1 MPEDREPRVLGN
13 APRDESDEVVDASA
27 EIAARSGSSDA
38 APIAELDG
46 DPTERQ
52 KSIEEALDDA
62 LDEADGAP
70 VAPAKPAAAPATAPA
85 SKPAT
90 APTSK
95 PAIEA
100 PAKRPAPLGKRTN
113 APTFYVAGF
122 WRRLAAAAVDL
133 AIILP
138 VSYLLCWIAGSLA
151 GIHLPQTR
159 HRGLDF
165 WLDLFLDS
173 DPALVGAFGLTLAIG
188 AIYVM
193 VFQVTA
199 ARTPGMRLLKTRI
212 IDLYGDPPSTG
223 RALARTAGYLAG
235 VATLALGFLWIGFDS
250 EKRGLH
256 DWVSGTY
263 VVKV

>member
-1 MPEDREPRVLGN
+1 MPEEREPRILGD
-13 APRDESDEVVDASA
+13 APMDESNEVVELTASA
-27 EIAARSGSSDA
+27 SDA
-38 APIAELDG
+38 APVAELEG

-52 KSIEEALDDA
+52 RSIEEALDDA
-62 LDEADGAP
+62 LDEVDGAP
-70 VAPAKPAAAPATAPA
+70 AATPVAAAFV
-85 SKPAT
+85 
-90 APTSK
+90 
-95 PAIEA
+95 
-100 PAKRPAPLGKRTN
+100 KRPAPLGKRTT

-122 WRRLAAAAVDL
+122 WRRLAAAMIDL

-151 GIHLPQTR
+151 GIHLPQSR

>member
-1 MPEDREPRVLGN
+1 MPEEREPRVLGGT
-13 APRDESDEVVDASA
+13 PEDERDEVVESAAASA
-27 EIAARSGSSDA
+27 PRSGSAEA
-38 APIAELDG
+38 APVAELEG

-52 KSIEEALDDA
+52 KSLEEALDDA

-70 VAPAKPAAAPATAPA
+70 VAAKPRATPA
-85 SKPAT
+85 SE
-90 APTSK
+90 
-95 PAIEA
+95 PAIEV

-113 APTFYVAGF
+113 APTFHVAGF
-122 WRRLAAAAVDL
+122 WRRLAAAAIDL

-151 GIHLPQTR
+151 GIHLPQSR

-188 AIYVM
+188 AIYAM

-199 ARTPGMRLLKTRI
+199 ARTPGMRVLKTRI